1 MRLTFHSSVALVAL
15 MTLPMNSKSLHLGS
29 IGAVTS
35 HYDAIEKSSMLGQV
49 ESEGVTIDTMFTAD
63 TEHDEL
69 S

>member
-1 MRLTFHSSVALVAL
+1 
-15 MTLPMNSKSLHLGS
+15 MNSKSLHLGS